1 MERPLLPTRD
11 INMDPQRVFRSYEL
25 ATKVLSNKATSVN
38 ITDISLPLKAPAQR
52 ADFSNSAGAYSLRP
66 LAYALGSLPDLS
78 DCSTLSGGV
87 SSTYYNGVYPGASGQ
102 YSHDHNGS
110 PLGGVDVYDMISERL
125 QGIFDLI
132 KADRSLLLQV
142 RT

>member
-1 MERPLLPTRD
+1 MERPLLPIRD

-38 ITDISLPLKAPAQR
+38 ITNISLPLKAPTQR
-52 ADFSNSAGAYSLRP
+52 ADFSNSAGAYPLWSL
-66 LAYALGSLPDLS
+66 LDLS
-78 DCSTLSGGV
+78 DCSTLGSRV
-87 SSTYYNGVYPGASGQ
+87 CSTYHNGLYSEASSQ
-102 YSHDHNGS
+102 SSHDHNGS
-110 PLGGVDVYDMISERL
+110 HLGGVDVCDMISERL

-132 KADRSLLLQV
+132 RTDYSLVLQI